1 VLGILSSTS
10 GSSPFTQ
17 PVSCPLSPH
26 HNTDKTPA
34 ISYVYLYHWHDLALG
49 FKGVWRS
56 VRKRSTITEGDED
69 LAEDIHFKLMK
80 AYPEVPEWWFMIV
93 LAIAATLG
101 MIGIG
106 VYPTHS
112 SPATVIFG
120 IVMAIICIIPVG
132 MITAVTGIQVT
143 MNVLAEFI
151 GGSISAGNA
160 IEMNFFK
167 MYGYVTTAQA
177 IFFSN
182 DLKLAHYTK
191 IPPRHTFAAQMIAV
205 LISTF
210 VCTGIFNFQLTFKN
224 VCTKDA
230 SFGFTCP
237 GQNTFFTASVFWGTL
252 SAKRLF
258 GPGRRY
264 NNLLIGFPVGLVMP
278 FREFS
283 LLTTLAE
290 R

>member
-210 VCTGIFNFQLTFKN
+210 VCTGIFQLPAYIQKRLH
-224 VCTKDA
+224 
-230 SFGFTCP
+230 
-237 GQNTFFTASVFWGTL
+237 QRRVFWL
-252 SAKRLF
+252 HMPWSKHLLHRVRLL
-258 GPGRRY
+258 GYSQCQEAVRARPTIQQPPHWIPCRSRHAV
-264 NNLLIGFPVGLVMP
+264 P
-278 FREFS
+278 
-283 LLTTLAE
+283 
-290 R
+290 